1 VFQISV
7 PTGLFSQTPD
17 GFYTRGGTE
26 FNLPSLEQMEEDRRI
41 REQQAREKAPEALS
55 DYFDVLKSA
64 SSDYSTYTGHDA
76 RRESERLFQEDLIT
90 TLSKSDASNLLR
102 PISYDLSD
110 VDVGEFTFD
119 KTLEDFRG
127 PEGNWLY
134 GNISNENLKAFQ
146 EELLPVMAKAVAKE
160 QLDSYGKGERIGA
173 YVGIPWSDALTG
185 AIANNPEVQ
194 QIYQKYGVSPTRTDK
209 EGSQYLYDPF
219 SFQEIRTLDLSS
231 DWRDT
236 ARGIGLALAGG
247 ALLGPLAGSITS
259 GLGVPA
265 ALQPAFTG
273 ALTSAAIGG
282 DPLTGA
288 LTGGLGGFADPI
300 ISGADLGTLGTA
312 GARGLSSATI
322 AGITGG
328 DPLTAGLL
336 SAGTSLGKGVLEDIK
351 EDRLAEFREDVGA
364 IEVPELPEFDV
375 GAGSG
380 DLPFDVDLE
389 SAVEDAAFR
398 AEVAGITVPEIPEFD
413 VGAGSGDL
421 PFDVS
426 PLAPAFPSMESS
438 LDLEALPTGTTVP
451 LEPTYVGQE
460 GFTTSTQNLQS
471 QADSLQAEINR
482 LESITTPRGAAT
494 RRASIASLRE
504 ELAGV
509 QGTLDAVFGI
519 DDTVTTVDL
528 TEPTPIADDIL
539 QVPPRETVRPELSVE
554 PPTPDVDL
562 TPPEF
567 TPPVITQDLPEF
579 VPPTLDIAPPVIQ
592 PEPIRIP
599 TPVAGGGGGAAAGG
613 AATSGLLTSG
623 SVTNALLTG
632 NFNDLGA
639 PAPAPAPEPAPAPAP
654 IPQPAP
660 EPAAPV
666 PTPTPAPAPTPE
678 PTPEPI
684 GVEPPVEVSEPSP
697 EPVEAADPTDIFTD
711 TTDVFADT
719 TQPVDTVEPVDTTP
733 FGEGDLATAREE
745 GLAEGQEGLAEAIQR
760 SNELTETLESTKAD
774 LAEQRDV
781 TQALQTDIDGLNEAV
796 TGLTGTVNSLE
807 GKLSE
812 AQEAREAAVQQG
824 NQKLAESITK
834 YEGLLEQ
841 QISSSKKIL
850 ADAIEAGDTKVDEAV
865 AAGKAAV
872 DEAVA
877 AGEALGEAKYGEG
890 LGTGRG
896 QGAGAGIGAGLGLG
910 LLAGMGGGTGGGV
923 GTGFTPK
930 DFEDYKFRKTYEAPE
945 LLERTL
951 PLQGYQA
958 PVSLNLFRGF
968 V

>member
-1 VFQISV
+1 MFQITI
-7 PTGLFSQTPD
+7 PGGLFGSG
-17 GFYTRGGTE
+17 GFDPVALQRQAEERGRAEREYQAAEAARLAALKEEVAERNRLKAEADAAKAARLQPANISSYYDALRAGE
-26 FNLPSLEQMEEDRRI
+26 DPSKFADILQGS
-41 REQQAREKAPEALS
+41 LS
-55 DYFDVLKSA
+55 DQGYITSGADMAEAGAYAAPVDDRFIVPGGIDKS
-64 SSDYSTYTGHDA
+64 
-76 RRESERLFQEDLIT
+76 
-90 TLSKSDASNLLR
+90 N
-102 PISYDLSD
+102 
-110 VDVGEFTFD
+110 VGKFAFD
-119 KTLEDFRG
+119 KTLEDFKG
-127 PEGNWLY
+127 YDFDY
-134 GNISNENLKAFQ
+134 GNISNENLKKFQ
-146 EELLPVMAKAVAKE
+146 EELMPVMAPEVAQA
-160 QLDSYGKGERIGA
+160 QLEGQSYQNALIQAYER
-173 YVGIPWSDALTG
+173 S
-185 AIANNPEVQ
+185 PEVQ
-194 QIYQKYGVSPTRTDK
+194 KIYAKYDISPQRISRNNAS
-209 EGSQYLYDPF
+209 EYVYDPF
-219 SFQEIRTLDLSS
+219 TFGEIQTVDRSPGVS
-231 DWRDT
+231 DIV
-236 ARGIGLALAGG
+236 RGVGTSLIGG
-247 ALLGPLAGSITS
+247 ALLGPLAGALTS
-259 GLGVPA
+259 GAPA
-265 ALQPAFTG
+265 ALQPALTG
-273 ALTSAAIGG
+273 ALTSAATGG

-288 LTGGLGGFADPI
+288 LTGGLGGLAEPV
-300 ISGADLGTLGTA
+300 ISGADLGTFGTA
-312 GARGLSSATI
+312 GAEGLSSAAI
-322 AGITGG
+322 AGLTGG
-328 DPLTAGLL
+328 DPLTAGLTA
-336 SAGTSLGKGVLEDIK
+336 AGTSLGRGVLEDIK

-375 GAGSG
+375 SAGSG

-413 VGAGSGDL
+413 EISFEGLVPPSIEVG
-421 PFDVS
+421 S
-426 PLAPAFPSMESS
+426 PRTPT
-438 LDLEALPTGTTVP
+438 ALPTEDFTTFGLGDSFVYRPGADTTGLLTSNRFIEQPPVVSIEEDPELTTVGEYRQLYP
-451 LEPTYVGQE
+451 DFV
-460 GFTTSTQNLQS
+460 
-471 QADSLQAEINR
+471 
-482 LESITTPRGAAT
+482 
-494 RRASIASLRE
+494 
-504 ELAGV
+504 
-509 QGTLDAVFGI
+509 
-519 DDTVTTVDL
+519 
-528 TEPTPIADDIL
+528 TEPIAP
-539 QVPPRETVRPELSVE
+539 VPPTLE
-554 PPTPDVDL
+554 PDVDL
-562 TPPEF
+562 TPPEI
-567 TPPVITQDLPEF
+567 TPPDISEVVPPEF
-579 VPPTLDIAPPVIQ
+579 EQPPLDIAPPVIQ

-599 TPVAGGGGGAAAGG
+599 APFEGGGGGAAGG
-613 AATSGLLTSG
+613 PVTSGLLTSG

-632 NFNDLGA
+632 NFSDLGAPAPTPA
-639 PAPAPAPEPAPAPAP
+639 PAPAPAPEP

-697 EPVEAADPTDIFTD
+697 EPVEAAEPTDIFTD

-719 TQPVDTVEPVDTTP
+719 TQPVDTVEPVDSTP

-877 AGEALGEAKYGEG
+877 AGKSLGEAKYGEG

-910 LLAGMGGGTGGGV
+910 LLAGMAGGTGGGV

-945 LLERTL
+945 LLERIL